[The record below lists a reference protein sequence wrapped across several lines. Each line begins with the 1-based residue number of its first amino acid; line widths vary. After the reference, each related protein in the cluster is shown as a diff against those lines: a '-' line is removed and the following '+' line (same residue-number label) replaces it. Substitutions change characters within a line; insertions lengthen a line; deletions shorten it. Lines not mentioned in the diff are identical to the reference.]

1 MALLFFFLIDCS
13 ITGGAEA
20 SGSRCA
26 SNDVHAPVRTTRARI
41 DKRIDRPSA
50 DCVFL
55 RPLDSLL
62 SFTEAKENVLGSVRD
77 LTWFGIIPLYYLVD
91 DPKEK
96 KVITATNSVLLLV
109 KRPRNT

>member
-1 MALLFFFLIDCS
+1 M
-13 ITGGAEA
+13 
-20 SGSRCA
+20 
-26 SNDVHAPVRTTRARI
+26 
-41 DKRIDRPSA
+41 
-50 DCVFL
+50 FL

-96 KVITATNSVLLLV
+96 KVITTANSVLLLV
-109 KRPRNT
+109 KCPRHAKRKLWDGRLELLTILRPHRVVSLHRSH

>member
-1 MALLFFFLIDCS
+1 VS
-13 ITGGAEA
+13 GA
-20 SGSRCA
+20 RCA

-41 DKRIDRPSA
+41 VKRIDRPGA

-62 SFTEAKENVLGSVRD
+62 SFTEAKENVLGSARD

-91 DPKEK
+91 DPEEK
-96 KVITATNSVLLLV
+96 KVIKPANSALLLV
-109 KRPRNT
+109 NCPRNA

>member
-1 MALLFFFLIDCS
+1 M
-13 ITGGAEA
+13 
-20 SGSRCA
+20 
-26 SNDVHAPVRTTRARI
+26 HAPVRTTRVRA
-41 DKRIDRPSA
+41 DKRSDRANA
-50 DCVFL
+50 DCVSL
-55 RPLDSLL
+55 RPLGSLI

-77 LTWFGIIPLYYLVD
+77 LTRFGIVSIYHLVD